1 MTFQQICKDVHMVKT
16 NGQQVF
22 IESRNRPPPRKHAS
36 TGEFKAFAFGE
47 IHESANSKANFLFS
61 GDSGATKAANSDP
74 IRDLIA
80 DVTQPSKA
88 LVPAQLVQKDAT
100 TGYSYQQ
107 INCLD
112 SIVRYVGG
120 ATPSPG

>member
-22 IESRNRPPPRKHAS
+22 IESRHRPAPRKS
-36 TGEFKAFAFGE
+36 
-47 IHESANSKANFLFS
+47 SAGPANIR
-61 GDSGATKAANSDP
+61 AVPSDP
-74 IRDLIA
+74 IRSLIA
-80 DVTQPSKA
+80 DAMKPPSA
-88 LVPAQLVQKDAT
+88 LLPAPLVQKEAH

-112 SIVRYVGG
+112 SIIR
-120 ATPSPG
+120 